1 MMLFA
6 QPPISKPVLKAVV
19 STKISTVQKFV
30 FKRLDESTQRSFS
43 IEGESEDN
51 VSTLDGK
58 PQVRLEK
65 R

>member
-1 MMLFA
+1 
-6 QPPISKPVLKAVV
+6 
-19 STKISTVQKFV
+19 VQKFV

-43 IEGESEDN
+43 IEGESEDK

>member
-1 MMLFA
+1 
-6 QPPISKPVLKAVV
+6 
-19 STKISTVQKFV
+19 VQKFV